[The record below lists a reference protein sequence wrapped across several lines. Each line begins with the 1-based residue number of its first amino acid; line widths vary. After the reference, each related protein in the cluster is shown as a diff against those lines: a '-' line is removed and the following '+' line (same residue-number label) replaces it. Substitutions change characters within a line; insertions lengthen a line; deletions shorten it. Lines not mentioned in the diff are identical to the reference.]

1 MKLQWLEK
9 ILNFDHEKRINELLK
24 IHSMTMAQLCEKCA
38 DLGDSTLPALFKN
51 KERIPNLRTIA
62 YVCFA
67 FDMTL
72 DEYFEEPGI
81 ESLSPFEQELF
92 ELLRQLPP
100 DILMHLWL
108 YLKFTLDP
116 NRK

>member
-1 MKLQWLEK
+1 MQ
-9 ILNFDHEKRINELLK
+9 F
-24 IHSMTMAQLCEKCA
+24 T
-38 DLGDSTLPALFKN
+38 
-51 KERIPNLRTIA
+51 
-62 YVCFA
+62 
-67 FDMTL
+67 DMTL

>member
-9 ILNFDHEKRINELLK
+9 ILNFDHEKRINDLLK
-24 IHSMTMAQLCEKCA
+24 IHKMTMAQLCEKCA

-62 YVCFA
+62 HVCFA